1 MKRSTALTSTLAAR
15 QQREAFVLQRGTVAI
30 YKGVGQPLWGSD
42 VEVPGWLASVLLDTS
57 ARDFLGTGALKAAP
71 WDLLAS
77 VFLEALGTKTSAR

>member
-1 MKRSTALTSTLAAR
+1 M
-15 QQREAFVLQRGTVAI
+15 LQRGTVAI

-57 ARDFLGTGALKAAP
+57 ARDFLGGALKAAP

-77 VFLEALGTKTSAR
+77 VFLEALGTKTRAR

>member
-1 MKRSTALTSTLAAR
+1 M
-15 QQREAFVLQRGTVAI
+15 

-57 ARDFLGTGALKAAP
+57 ARDFLGAGALKAAP
-71 WDLLAS
+71 WDLFAS

>member
-1 MKRSTALTSTLAAR
+1 M
-15 QQREAFVLQRGTVAI
+15 LQRGTVAM

-57 ARDFLGTGALKAAP
+57 ARDFLGAAAP